1 MQKEKIKKN
10 TLNLNFNRNIDIL
23 EFLSKNNSQR
33 PKLVVGFAA
42 ETSNLVENSKNKL
55 IEKNC
60 DWIIAN
66 DVSNKSIGFDSDFNE
81 VTIFYKD
88 KKINDEKLYM
98 KKKSEIS
105 DEIIDRVISQLN

>member
-1 MQKEKIKKN
+1 M
-10 TLNLNFNRNIDIL
+10 
-23 EFLSKNNSQR
+23 
-33 PKLVVGFAA
+33 
-42 ETSNLVENSKNKL
+42 
-55 IEKNC
+55 EKNC

-88 KKINDEKLYM
+88 KKFNEEKLIM
-98 KKKSEIS
+98 KRKSEIS

>member
-1 MQKEKIKKN
+1 MI
-10 TLNLNFNRNIDIL
+10 
-23 EFLSKNNSQR
+23 
-33 PKLVVGFAA
+33 
-42 ETSNLVENSKNKL
+42 ENSKNKL

>member
-1 MQKEKIKKN
+1 MQKK
-10 TLNLNFNRNIDIL
+10 
-23 EFLSKNNSQR
+23 
-33 PKLVVGFAA
+33 
-42 ETSNLVENSKNKL
+42 KL

-81 VTIFYKD
+81 VSIFYKD
-88 KKINDEKLYM
+88 KEINEEKLTM

-105 DEIIDRVISQLN
+105 DEIIDKVISQLN

>member
-1 MQKEKIKKN
+1 MEKN
-10 TLNLNFNRNIDIL
+10 VDIINYV
-23 EFLSKNNSQR
+23 SNHNSLR
-33 PKLVVGFAA
+33 PKLVIGFAA
-42 ETSNLVENSKNKL
+42 ETNNLKNNARKKL

-66 DVSNKSIGFDSDFNE
+66 DISNKSIGFDSDFNE

-88 KKINDEKLYM
+88 KEINEEKLTM

-105 DEIIDRVISQLN
+105 DEIIDKVISQLN